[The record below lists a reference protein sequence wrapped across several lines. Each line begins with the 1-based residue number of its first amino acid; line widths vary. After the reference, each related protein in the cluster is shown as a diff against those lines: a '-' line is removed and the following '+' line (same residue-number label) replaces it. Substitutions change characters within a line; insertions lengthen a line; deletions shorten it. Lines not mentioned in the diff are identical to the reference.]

1 VFILGHKILM
11 HTRVLYHLKLVTVYY
26 SNMVKNKYF
35 SAEEANQIGDLIGID
50 WTKINREEFKQ
61 GLSIELEHGSHDP
74 ETNVIN
80 DDPQLAGKIAWAHL
94 KEIRDYYTRL
104 KKMETEAEAY
114 WEQINLGNV

>member
-1 VFILGHKILM
+1 MFILGHKILM

-61 GLSIELEHGSHDP
+61 GLSI
-74 ETNVIN
+74 
-80 DDPQLAGKIAWAHL
+80 
-94 KEIRDYYTRL
+94 
-104 KKMETEAEAY
+104 
-114 WEQINLGNV
+114 